1 MRILVIGGTRFVG
14 RYVVA
19 AALSRGHEVT
29 LLHRG
34 QTGAELFPAAEH
46 LSADR
51 NDAAKVAELLAG
63 REFDATVDVCAYFPR
78 QVRELADALG
88 GRGGHHVFVS
98 SVSAYAAPAGA
109 GADESSPLAE
119 LEDEDKDIEEVTNES
134 YGGLKT
140 ECERAA
146 SAAYGEQ
153 NTTIIRP
160 TYVVGPWDPSGRF
173 TRWVDR
179 IGRGGDVL
187 APEPRDA
194 PMQYVDGRDQG
205 TVMVM
210 LAERRTAGAFNTIGV
225 APPFTFADLL
235 EAIVD
240 EIGPAGTRL
249 VWVGADRLKQ
259 AGMDGEQL
267 PLWSEGDKDLELA
280 MSNEAIVAAGMPVR
294 PLSDTIRDTAGWIA
308 EEGEAVYRTPPLSAE
323 REAELL
329 ATLVPEV
336 P

>member
-34 QTGAELFPAAEH
+34 LTGADLFPAAEH
-46 LSADR
+46 LKADR
-51 NDAAKVAELLAG
+51 NDAAAVAELLAG
-63 REFDATVDVCAYFPR
+63 KTFDATVDVCAYFPR

-98 SVSAYAAPAGA
+98 SVSAYANPAGP

-119 LEDEDKDIEEVTNES
+119 LEDKDTEEVTNES

-160 TYVVGPWDPSGRF
+160 TYVVGPWDPTGRF

-187 APEPRDA
+187 APEPKDA

-205 TVMVM
+205 TAIVA

-225 APPFTFADLL
+225 AAGFTFADML

-240 EIGPAGTRL
+240 EVGPDGTRL
-249 VWVGADRLKQ
+249 VWVDAARLKDE
-259 AGMDGEQL
+259 GLDGEQL
-267 PLWSEGDKDLELA
+267 PLWSEGDRDLQLA
-280 MSNEAIVAAGMPVR
+280 MSNDAIVAAGMPVR
-294 PLSDTIRDTAGWIA
+294 PLADTIRDTAGWIA
-308 EEGEAVYRTPPLSAE
+308 EQGEAIYRTPPLSAD
-323 REAELL
+323 RETELL
-329 ATLVPEV
+329 DKLRG
-336 P
+336 

>member
-19 AALSRGHEVT
+19 AALSRGHQVT

-34 QTGAELFPAAEH
+34 QTGADLFPAAEH

-51 NDAAKVAELLAG
+51 NDAAAVTELLAG
-63 REFDATVDVCAYFPR
+63 KSFDATVDVCAYFPR
-78 QVRELADALG
+78 QVSELAEALG

-98 SVSAYAAPAGA
+98 SVSAYADPAAP
-109 GADESSPLAE
+109 GADESSPLVE
-119 LEDEDKDIEEVTNES
+119 LADEDRDTEVVTNES

-153 NTTIIRP
+153 STTIIRP
-160 TYVVGPWDPSGRF
+160 TYVVGPWDPTGRF

-187 APEPRDA
+187 APGPKDA

-205 TVMVM
+205 TAIVM
-210 LAERRTAGAFNTIGV
+210 LAERRTSGAFNTIGV
-225 APPFTFADLL
+225 APPFTFEDML
-235 EAIVD
+235 EAIVA
-240 EIGPAGTRL
+240 EVGPEGTRL
-249 VWVGADRLKQ
+249 VWVDAEPLKA
-259 AGMDGEQL
+259 AGIGEEL
-267 PLWSEGDKDLELA
+267 PLWSVGDKDLQLA
-280 MSNEAIVAAGMPVR
+280 MSNEAIVAAGMPIR
-294 PLSDTIRDTAGWIA
+294 PLAETIRDTAMWIA
-308 EEGEAVYRTPPLSAE
+308 EQGDTVYRTPPLSAD

-329 ATLVPEV
+329 KELVT
-336 P
+336 

>member
-34 QTGAELFPAAEH
+34 QTGSELFPAAEH

-51 NDAAKVAELLAG
+51 NDAAKLTELLDG

-78 QVRELADALG
+78 QVRELAEALG
-88 GRGGHHVFVS
+88 GRGGHHLFVS
-98 SVSAYAAPAGA
+98 SVSAYADPAGP
-109 GADESSPLAE
+109 GADETSTLAE
-119 LEDEDKDIEEVTNES
+119 LSEADKDTETVTNES

-153 NTTIIRP
+153 HTTIIRP
-160 TYVVGPWDPSGRF
+160 TYVVGPWDPTGRF

-187 APEPRDA
+187 APEPKDA

-205 TVMVM
+205 TAIVA

-225 APPFTFADLL
+225 APGFTFADML

-240 EIGPAGTRL
+240 EVGPEGTRL
-249 VWVGADRLKQ
+249 VWVEADRLKE
-259 AGMDGEQL
+259 AGLDGAQL
-267 PLWSEGDKDLELA
+267 PLWSEGDRDLQLA
-280 MSNEAIVAAGMPVR
+280 MSNDAIVAAGMPVR
-294 PLSDTIRDTAGWIA
+294 PLAETIRDTAGWIA
-308 EEGEAVYRTPPLSAE
+308 EQGEAVYRTPPLSAE
-323 REAELL
+323 REAEVL
-329 ATLVPEV
+329 ARLVP
-336 P
+336 